1 MKFSQMN
8 LRSGLMERV
17 QRKLDESQ
25 VTENNNVNNDID
37 NFFSIQSTS
46 QSTPLKPK
54 IKVRQ
59 RERIKQNKGW
69 MLR

>member
-8 LRSGLMERV
+8 LRSGLMARV
-17 QRKLDESQ
+17 QRKLDESNE
-25 VTENNNVNNDID
+25 TINNDID
-37 NFFSIQSTS
+37 NIC
-46 QSTPLKPK
+46 PLKPK